1 MPESHVETR
10 TVKGWR
16 TASKFYRQS
25 PGRGWLLALLA
36 IPLFLAFL
44 GWNEL
49 DKSKKDLALTVP
61 SVNPS
66 ATLTAPSVG
75 APDVNAPHISFAPL
89 SILHSGNGFTLTGD
103 LPDAAAKASLL
114 DSLKGALGPGVSLI
128 DNINLKAGVTAPDF
142 SGFGALFKAAVGIPD
157 FSFKLDGDT
166 LTLVGTAPSD
176 DVKAGVEAAAKT
188 AFPNVKIDNQI
199 HVTAPA
205 PPAPA
210 APAPT
215 AATAPAPTA
224 APAPTVEPTPTAAP
238 APAPAGACGN
248 LAADIAGLLKT
259 PINFETDGFTLTHGS
274 QQVLSQVADKLKACP
289 SSNAAV
295 DGYTDNTG
303 NDAINI
309 PLSSNRAKS
318 VADYLISQGVARDH
332 VTSKGFGSADPIAP
346 NNTPAGRAQNR
357 RVVIA
362 IS

>member
-16 TASKFYRQS
+16 TASKFYRQP
-25 PGRGWLLALLA
+25 PGPGWLVALLA
-36 IPLFLAFL
+36 IPLLLGFL
-44 GWNEL
+44 GWSAL

-75 APDVNAPHISFAPL
+75 APDINAPHISFAPL
-89 SILHSGNGFTLTGD
+89 SIIHNGNGFTLTGD

-114 DSLKGALGPGVSLI
+114 DSLKGALGAGVSLI
-128 DNINLKAGVTAPDF
+128 DNIGLKAGVTAPDF
-142 SGFGALFKAAVGIPD
+142 SGFGALFKAAMGIPD
-157 FSFKLDGDT
+157 FGFKLDGDT
-166 LTLVGTAPSD
+166 LTLVGAAPSE
-176 DVKAGVEAAAKT
+176 DVKAGVEAAAKA

-205 PPAPA
+205 AP
-210 APAPT
+210 
-215 AATAPAPTA
+215 
-224 APAPTVEPTPTAAP
+224 VPTAAP
-238 APAPAGACGN
+238 APAPTAAPTPTPTPAPAPSGACGN
-248 LAADIAGLLKT
+248 LPADIAGLLKT

-274 QQVLSQVADKLKACP
+274 QQILSQVAEKLKACP
-289 SSNAAV
+289 SSNVAV

>member
-25 PGRGWLLALLA
+25 PGPGWLLALLA

-205 PPAPA
+205 PRHRHRQLRRQRQHRHQRQPRRRHQHRRWSRRQRRPPPRLPPAHA
-210 APAPT
+210 AI
-215 AATAPAPTA
+215 
-224 APAPTVEPTPTAAP
+224 
-238 APAPAGACGN
+238 C
-248 LAADIAGLLKT
+248 
-259 PINFETDGFTLTHGS
+259 
-274 QQVLSQVADKLKACP
+274 
-289 SSNAAV
+289 
-295 DGYTDNTG
+295 
-303 NDAINI
+303 
-309 PLSSNRAKS
+309 RR
-318 VADYLISQGVARDH
+318 ISPDC
-332 VTSKGFGSADPIAP
+332 
-346 NNTPAGRAQNR
+346 
-357 RVVIA
+357 
-362 IS
+362 